1 LKLLSNVCVGY
12 QFRARVDNES
22 GFHEDSNV
30 SAECECG
37 FRMPRYEET
46 KDYMLTSTY
55 PSYVRDELP
64 SKGNTEAMMLE

>member
-12 QFRARVDNES
+12 QFRVRVDNES

-30 SAECECG
+30 SAEGECG
-37 FRMPRYEET
+37 FRMPHYEET

>member
-1 LKLLSNVCVGY
+1 LKILSNVCVGN
-12 QFRARVDNES
+12 QFRARVDNEN

-30 SAECECG
+30 SVEGECG

-64 SKGNTEAMMLE
+64 SKENTKAMMLE